1 MSKGAKV
8 SKLAQLHEMLTDM
21 FMENIRIC
29 KEEGIPMSAADMS
42 VMVTFLKNNNITAD
56 VDDVKM
62 QEIKDEFQDELEKA
76 RAKKAQQILR
86 DIGDEANI
94 SNVL

>member
-1 MSKGAKV
+1 MAAKV

-21 FMENIRIC
+21 FMANIEIC
-29 KEEGIPMSAADMS
+29 RAEGIPMSAADMS

-62 QEIKDEFQDELEKA
+62 QEIKDSFQDELEEA
-76 RAKKAQQILR
+76 RRKKANELLKS
-86 DIGDEANI
+86 IGDDNNI
-94 SNVL
+94 TNVL

>member
-1 MSKGAKV
+1 MAAKV

-21 FMENIRIC
+21 FMDNIRIC

-62 QEIKDEFQDELEKA
+62 QEVKQEFQDELEQA
-76 RAKKAQQILR
+76 RAKKAKQLLK

>member
-1 MSKGAKV
+1 MAAKV

-21 FMENIRIC
+21 FMTNIEIC
-29 KEEGIPMSAADMS
+29 KAEGIPMSAADMS

-62 QEIKDEFQDELEKA
+62 QAIKEDFQDELEQARQK
-76 RAKKAQQILR
+76 RAKELLSS
-86 DIGDEANI
+86 IGDEGNI
-94 SNVL
+94 TNVL